1 MSFACG
7 TASSG
12 RPMSISNCSRSKVCS
27 RLITACVPF
36 GVLQAFCADL
46 ARPRRMRALD
56 TTMLARLARA
66 RRLLRSSDMRKR
78 LMIRKPIAL

>member
-27 RLITACVPF
+27 RLITACVLF
-36 GVLQAFCADL
+36 GVLHFCADL